1 MVSNALIC
9 LLFAAT
15 IFEQTPRTEQQ
26 RPDLAIVFGVK
37 LRGQYEY
44 ISAVSK
50 TAAGDQFGAVTV
62 GLPEVDVN
70 NLAFRFAIDEEL
82 CLGAEK
88 RGISVTMTN
97 PDAVFSIDRS
107 QVRYLTYPADF
118 DSNLHII
125 YDQIGPD
132 SLAWANNY
140 LPTIDWTIN
149 GPSTT
154 ITGTST
160 ANPLVFWP
168 QPAITYDPDKQVLAN
183 FQGARD
189 EQLVW
194 RGTVDGLPLDAY
206 LYTAV
211 TWQLIP
217 EPPGWMLA
225 IMGAVVLYCLPRRYL
240 RRGI

>member
-1 MVSNALIC
+1 MVTILLLIG
-9 LLFAAT
+9 AT
-15 IFEQTPRTEQQ
+15 MFPQTPRNEEQ

-44 ISAVSK
+44 ISAASK
-50 TAAGDQFGAVTV
+50 TAAGDQFGSVTV

-70 NLAFRFAIDEEL
+70 NLAFRFSIDEEL
-82 CLGAEK
+82 CVGAEK
-88 RGISVTMTN
+88 RGISVTMAN
-97 PDAVFSIDRS
+97 PDAVFSIERS
-107 QVRYLTYPADF
+107 QVRYLTYPAEF

-132 SLAWANNY
+132 SLAWADNY
-140 LPTIDWTIN
+140 LPTIDWTIS
-149 GPSTT
+149 GSSTT
-154 ITGTST
+154 ITGRST

-168 QPAITYDPDKQVLAN
+168 QPAITYDPDNSVLAT

-217 EPPGWMLA
+217 EPPT
-225 IMGAVVLYCLPRRYL
+225 VLLFGLGLLLMAARQYVKR
-240 RRGI
+240 